1 MTSHSIYTQRR
12 ATLAAQLGPGGIAI
26 IPTAL
31 EQQRNR
37 DSDFLFRHDSYFY
50 YLTGFT
56 EPKAWLVITGDGPK
70 GPKGPTTI
78 LFCQP
83 KDLEREIWDGIRLG
97 PDAAPS
103 VLGASSAA
111 LLATM
116 IQARVDTDAP
126 LATGQ
131 TAIMRLVRSL
141 SSMTDARGDMV
152 RVHADLLKVGQER
165 ADYSLDPNGCPKGS
179 ALSSDQSGLKLV
191 A

>member
-1 MTSHSIYTQRR
+1 MALNTQIAASHIVRDLLNSELEIDR
-12 ATLAAQLGPGGIAI
+12 AL
-26 IPTAL
+26 
-31 EQQRNR
+31 
-37 DSDFLFRHDSYFY
+37 
-50 YLTGFT
+50 
-56 EPKAWLVITGDGPK
+56 
-70 GPKGPTTI
+70 
-78 LFCQP
+78 
-83 KDLEREIWDGIRLG
+83 
-97 PDAAPS
+97 
-103 VLGASSAA
+103 ASSAA

-165 ADYSLDPNGCPKGS
+165 ADYSLDPNGCPNGT
-179 ALSSDQSGLKLV
+179 ALSSDQEAGLKLV